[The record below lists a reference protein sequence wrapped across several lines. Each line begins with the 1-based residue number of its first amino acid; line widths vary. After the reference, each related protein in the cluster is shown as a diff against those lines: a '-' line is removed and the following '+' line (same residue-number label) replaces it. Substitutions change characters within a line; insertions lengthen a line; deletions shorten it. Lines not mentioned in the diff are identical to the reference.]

1 MLFPDMHITFRGSTG
16 TISGLWT
23 DTDTSFSYVP
33 RDGTFGANRSLPG
46 YLALGD
52 IAMRL
57 RSTPG
62 PLKLHKEPYRGRNV
76 LTTAYSSLK
85 RCPLAATRLTSKHS
99 C

>member
-1 MLFPDMHITFRGSTG
+1 MLFPDMHITFRSSTG

-33 RDGTFGANRSLPG
+33 KDGAIGANRSLPG

-62 PLKLHKEPYRGRNV
+62 PLKWHKE
-76 LTTAYSSLK
+76 LYSVF
-85 RCPLAATRLTSKHS
+85 
-99 C
+99 